1 MPEPLLGEV
10 RMMGFDFAPEGWARC
25 DGQLLPISQNQ
36 SLYALLGN
44 TYGGDGRTTFALPDL
59 RGRVPIHVDEGFR
72 EGEAGGEALHPLSV
86 QEMPAHVH
94 TARASDQAGDTP
106 VPVDAV
112 LGRANNLYGEAANL
126 TPLRPGTI
134 ADGGGGQ
141 GHQNMQPYLG
151 VNFVIALQGLFP
163 SRN

>member
-1 MPEPLLGEV
+1 
-10 RMMGFDFAPEGWARC
+10 
-25 DGQLLPISQNQ
+25 
-36 SLYALLGN
+36 
-44 TYGGDGRTTFALPDL
+44 
-59 RGRVPIHVDEGFR
+59 
-72 EGEAGGEALHPLSV
+72 
-86 QEMPAHVH
+86 MPAHVH